1 MEPMEEVRTFLREYY
16 QAYIEERIQHSER
29 VLRICDDIADL
40 LWKKADVDLNRDLL
54 HKAALLHDVAKLDDK
69 DLHHKLA
76 KEVIS
81 SHQLS
86 PIPEDQRERLGNI
99 IRAHK
104 GGKFKPGGR
113 ENALL
118 AATLRMADKIDKAV
132 WKEDGETVGKNLEII
147 HQYFREKK
155 EGKNP
160 LPVRFKVFEG
170 ACKDAE
176 SLERGRKGT

>member
-1 MEPMEEVRTFLREYY
+1 MEEVRTFLRAYY

-29 VLRICDDIADL
+29 VLRICDDIANL
-40 LWKKADVDLNRDLL
+40 LHTSADIDLNRDLL
-54 HKAALLHDVAKLDDK
+54 HKAALLHDVAKLDNK

-81 SHQLS
+81 THQLS
-86 PIPEDQRERLGNI
+86 PIPENQRERLGNI

-104 GGKFKPGGR
+104 GNNFKPGGR

-132 WKEDGETVGKNLEII
+132 WKEDEKTVDKNLEII
-147 HQYFREKK
+147 HEYFREKK
-155 EGKNP
+155 KGNNP
-160 LPVRFKVFEG
+160 LPVSFKVFER
-170 ACKDAE
+170 ACRDAE
-176 SLERGRKGT
+176 NLERGRKGT